1 MVICRIMIGIV
12 KHLASLVKLA
22 ILFLGLGL
30 TKAASYDITVDWTIA
45 SECRDC
51 TLEGYITG
59 DPSTNLLNAQF
70 KIEALAV
77 DDIWTNPNASG
88 ERVHLERA
96 TNAFAELR
104 WLVDIPGDFAV
115 CSFDYTF
122 TIPLNDG
129 FGQTPPGVRV
139 NTCFPQEGQTYYM
152 YATVSVIATNPP
164 PTSPPPTNPTPT
176 MPPPTMT
183 ADPSSESDS
192 GFFRA
197 KTVSHSLVGIV
208 GFLLVMV

>member
-1 MVICRIMIGIV
+1 MIGIV
-12 KHLASLVKLA
+12 KHLHVLVKLA

-30 TKAASYDITVDWTIA
+30 TKAAAASYDITVDWIIA

-51 TLEGYITG
+51 TLEGYVTG
-59 DPSTNLLNAQF
+59 DPSTNLVNAQY
-70 KIEALAV
+70 KIEGLAV

-104 WLVDIPGDFAV
+104 WLVDIPGDFEV

-122 TIPLNDG
+122 TIPLDDG

-139 NTCFPQEGQTYYM
+139 KTCFPQEGQTYYT
-152 YATVSVIATNPP
+152 YATVSVIATNDPP
-164 PTSPPPTNPTPT
+164 SEEVTTTD
-176 MPPPTMT
+176 PPTMT
-183 ADPSSESDS
+183 TDPSSESDS

-197 KTVSHSLVGIV
+197 KTVSHCLVGIV